1 VIASL
6 ETERSLWVATLEV
19 AAQIERAPE
28 VRAFLADALQQGR
41 LGLAQLFQGIDPVSD
56 EHTAWMV
63 GSLYQALMSG
73 VVVQWLADPERAPAG
88 DDLANA
94 LRIITAAV
102 EDRPAGG

>member
-1 VIASL
+1 
-6 ETERSLWVATLEV
+6 
-19 AAQIERAPE
+19 
-28 VRAFLADALQQGR
+28 
-41 LGLAQLFQGIDPVSD
+41 
-56 EHTAWMV
+56 
-63 GSLYQALMSG
+63 MSG